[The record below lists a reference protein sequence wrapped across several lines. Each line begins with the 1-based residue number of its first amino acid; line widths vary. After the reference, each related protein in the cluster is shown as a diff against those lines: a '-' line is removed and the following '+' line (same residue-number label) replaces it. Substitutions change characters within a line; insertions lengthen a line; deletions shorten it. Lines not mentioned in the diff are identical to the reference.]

1 MKVYYCFLFD
11 SCFSGNVVL
20 NLERL
25 LSFEFTSHCKDYS
38 DFVEGSAISVIIELE
53 MSCGLF
59 AAAVWKRKSLF
70 LIIVA
75 FVFFY

>member
-38 DFVEGSAISVIIELE
+38 DFVEGSAISVIIEFE
-53 MSCGLF
+53 ISCGLF
-59 AAAVWKRKSLF
+59 AAAV
-70 LIIVA
+70 
-75 FVFFY
+75 

>member
-1 MKVYYCFLFD
+1 M
-11 SCFSGNVVL
+11 VL

-38 DFVEGSAISVIIELE
+38 DFVKGSAISVIIEFE

-59 AAAVWKRKSLF
+59 AAAV
-70 LIIVA
+70 
-75 FVFFY
+75 